1 MNAARTDAAA
11 AKEEGTQ
18 DARKSR
24 FDWLEREGPLGY
36 ALTAPTVIILLLLI
50 AYPFVLAL
58 WLSMTNKLVG
68 QPGTFVGLKN
78 FIFLLDDQVF
88 RQTAGNTLIYTG
100 AAVFF
105 KVVLGVALALV
116 LKQNFR
122 GNFLVRGLLLL
133 PWIVPASLSTLAW
146 LWVFDSLHGVLNWAL
161 VGLNIV
167 KVPVNWLGDP
177 TLAKIA
183 TIVVNIW
190 RGTPFFG
197 IAFLAGLQ
205 SISEELF
212 DAAKVDGANAWHS
225 FWKVTLPL
233 LQPVLVVV
241 TIFSIVQTLADFQIV
256 YVLTRGGP
264 VNATHLFGTLAFQT
278 AFQTGR
284 MGLGAAISLFV
295 FPALAILV
303 IFELRRLREAI

>member
-1 MNAARTDAAA
+1 MDAARTDAAA
-11 AKEEGTQ
+11 AKEKGIR
-18 DARKSR
+18 DAQKSR
-24 FDWLEREGPLGY
+24 FAWLEREGPLGY
-36 ALTAPTVIILLLLI
+36 ILTAPTVLILLLLI
-50 AYPFVLAL
+50 IYPFGLAL

-88 RQTAGNTLIYTG
+88 RQTVGNTLIYTG
-100 AAVFF
+100 AAVVF
-105 KVVLGVALALV
+105 KVVLGVALAMV
-116 LKQNFR
+116 LKQRFP

-161 VGLNIV
+161 LGLHIV
-167 KVPVNWLGDP
+167 KMPVNWLGDP

-212 DAAKVDGANAWHS
+212 DAAKVDGANAWHC

-241 TIFSIVQTLADFQIV
+241 TIFSIVQTIADFQIV

-284 MGLGAAISLFV
+284 MGVGAAISLFV